1 MSILSGYIKHNYT
14 KFLQEFT
21 YKTELQAAFS

>member
-1 MSILSGYIKHNYT
+1 LL

-21 YKTELQAAFS
+21 